1 MFRRIR
7 DYFIYGLLIIIPIFA
22 TVFVVLTIVNF
33 LNYPIND
40 VLKLSVPP
48 YFSFLISVLFITVLG
63 LITSN
68 FIGRFFLK
76 WFDLIVA
83 KLPLIGNIYKSS
95 KQIVNAFSLQ
105 GKKDFKP
112 VLVEYPRKGLT
123 VLAFLTSSN
132 VTGLITK
139 DGTDFSKNKV
149 SVFIPTT
156 PNPTSGFFVYLDK
169 NDVTELDMTMEGAVK
184 ILMSAGVVGPDS

>member
-7 DYFIYGLLIIIPIFA
+7 DYFFYGLLIIIPIFA

-48 YFSFLISVLFITVLG
+48 YFSFLISILFITVLG

-132 VTGLITK
+132 VNGLITK

>member
-132 VTGLITK
+132 VNGLITK

-184 ILMSAGVVGPDS
+184 ILMSAGVVGPES

>member
-7 DYFIYGLLIIIPIFA
+7 DYFFYGLLIIIPIFA

-48 YFSFLISVLFITVLG
+48 YFSFLISILFITVLG

-95 KQIVNAFSLQ
+95 KQIVNA
-105 GKKDFKP
+105 
-112 VLVEYPRKGLT
+112 
-123 VLAFLTSSN
+123 LAS
-132 VTGLITK
+132 
-139 DGTDFSKNKV
+139 
-149 SVFIPTT
+149 
-156 PNPTSGFFVYLDK
+156 
-169 NDVTELDMTMEGAVK
+169 
-184 ILMSAGVVGPDS
+184 